1 MRTVLIVVF
10 CLVTGVAAAG
20 QSGVTGTVRDE
31 FGGVVSGASVVIRSQ
46 AGIERETVTGPDGR
60 FSLAAP
66 VETGT
71 LVVRAVGFAQ
81 KEQPLSGTELTI
93 TLEVARI
100 AETVTVTPSRT
111 EERLGDVP
119 ASMVVVNKETIRR
132 SPAVVVDDV
141 LRLVPTFSLFRRSS
155 AIATHPT
162 TQGVSLRGIGPS
174 GVSRS
179 LVLIDGVPFN
189 DPFGGWVYWTRVPL
203 ETVDR
208 IELIEGNSATV
219 YGNYAMGGVINVV
232 SAKPRPRT
240 FEFRTQ
246 YGNLDSPKAD
256 FFASEV
262 WGKFG
267 ASLEGSA
274 FTTDGFP
281 NVIENERGEVDKDPS
296 GEWANTNV
304 NYRTLNFKI
313 DYNPTERVS
322 TFFRA
327 GYFDEDRLNAK
338 YSTFDGSPE
347 DNDTTWKSTSGGVRV
362 VLPDQSN
369 LQARMFGDFESF
381 NSSFLAVPNLV
392 TRAIGRTTL
401 RQHVPTTGVG
411 GILQWSKPVSTTQAY
426 SAGADFRHVDGASE
440 EIAYDI
446 VNGLTPVTERE
457 SGGTQMSSGAFVQGQ
472 FWPVARASVTV
483 SGRVDHWRNYNGRNL
498 ERTIATGQPTANNRD
513 SLPDKEDTVFS
524 PRAAV
529 RFAVSDKVST
539 WGNFGWGFRAP
550 TLNELYRQFRVGAL
564 LTMANEALGP
574 ERLVGGELG
583 INVEPV
589 NNLSLRGVFFDNRV
603 KDPVSNVTRTD
614 LVNTQ
619 QRQNLGKT
627 RIWGLQTDV
636 EYRIRREWRV
646 TGAYMFNQAKV
657 TEFDANPAL
666 VGNYLPQVPAHRGS
680 VGVSYS
686 SPRLATLAVSAMFFG
701 RQYDDDLNMRTKPGD
716 TEPGLPP
723 YGVVEMTALRSVGR
737 NLDVFFGVQNMFD
750 QEYYI
755 LFQPTTTGSPRMV
768 YGGIRVRFSGQ

>member
-1 MRTVLIVVF
+1 VLGVLAF
-10 CLVTGVAAAG
+10 CLVTLVAEAG
-20 QSGVTGTVRDE
+20 QSGVTGVVRDE
-31 FGGVVSGASVVIRSQ
+31 IGGVVSGASVVIRSQ

-60 FSLAAP
+60 FSIAAP
-66 VETGT
+66 VGTGT
-71 LVVRAVGFAQ
+71 LVVRAVGFAE
-81 KEQPLSGTELTI
+81 KAQPASEGEVAI

-119 ASMVVVNKETIRR
+119 ASIAVVDKETIRQ

-203 ETVDR
+203 ETIDR
-208 IELIEGNSATV
+208 IELIEGNSSTV

-232 SAKPRPRT
+232 SARPRPRT

-262 WGKFG
+262 WGRFG

-281 NVIENERGEVDKDPS
+281 NVIENERGLVDRDPS
-296 GEWANTNV
+296 GDWAVTNV
-304 NYRTLNFKI
+304 DYRTLNLKI
-313 DYNPTERVS
+313 DYSPTESVS
-322 TFFRA
+322 AFFRG
-327 GYFDEDRLNAK
+327 GYFNEDRLNAK

-347 DNDTTWKSTSGGVRV
+347 ENDTTWKSASGGVRIS
-362 VLPDQSN
+362 LPDQSN
-369 LQARMFGDFESF
+369 LQARLFSDFESF

-392 TRAIGRTTL
+392 TRAIGRTSL

-411 GILQWSKPVSTTQAY
+411 GVAQWSKPVSTRQAY
-426 SAGADFRHVDGASE
+426 TAGADFRHVDGASE
-440 EIAYDI
+440 ETAYDI
-446 VNGLTPVTERE
+446 VNGLTPVTARE
-457 SGGTQMSSGAFVQGQ
+457 SGGQQMSTGAFVQGQ
-472 FWPVARASVTV
+472 FWPAPRAALTV
-483 SGRVDHWRNYNGRNL
+483 SGRVDHWRNYDARNL
-498 ERTIATGQPTANNRD
+498 ETTIATGQPTANNRA
-513 SLPDKEDTVFS
+513 SLPEKEDTVFS
-524 PRAAV
+524 PRAAL
-529 RFAVSDKVST
+529 RVSVTDKVSA

-564 LTMANEALGP
+564 LTLANETLGP
-574 ERLVGGELG
+574 ERLIGGELG
-583 INVEPV
+583 LNVEPM
-589 NNLSLRGVFFDNRV
+589 NNLSVRGVWFDNRV
-603 KDPVSNVTRTD
+603 KDAVSNVTRTD

-619 QRQNLGKT
+619 QRQNLGRT
-627 RIWGLQTDV
+627 RIWGMQADV
-636 EYRIRREWRV
+636 EYRIRREWRIA
-646 TGAYMFNQAKV
+646 TAYMFNQAKV
-657 TEFDANPAL
+657 KEFDANPAI
-666 VGNYLPQVPAHRGS
+666 VGNYLPQVPKHRGS
-680 VGVSYS
+680 VSASYTN
-686 SPRLATLAVSAMFFG
+686 PRFATIAVSAMFFG
-701 RQYDDDLNMRTKPGD
+701 RQFDDDLNTRTKPGE

-723 YGVVEMTALRSVGR
+723 YGVVELTALRSIGR
-737 NLDVFFGVQNMFD
+737 NLDAFVGVQNMFD
-750 QEYYI
+750 QEYYV
-755 LFQPTTTGSPRMV
+755 LFQPTTVGSPRMV
-768 YGGIRVRFSGQ
+768 YGGIRVRFAGR